1 MARHHSPHRKESP
14 QPSPKPPSAALQ
26 TRPFA
31 PTPDSQD
38 LASPHLNP
46 ASSAPTFVI
55 ADPSGTSRHPI
66 QPKLT
71 IGAPGDKYEQ
81 EADRVAS
88 QVVQHIHSPSPNADH
103 AVQREAM
110 PEEEEL
116 QMKPMLQR
124 EAIPEEEE
132 ELQMKPMLQRE
143 AMPEE
148 EELQMKPTGGMV
160 TGDAS
165 PHLETEIQRAKGS
178 GQILAPELQAKM
190 GQAMGADF
198 SGVRVHTNPQADQL
212 NRSIQAK
219 AFTTGQDIFFRQ
231 GAYQPGSQS
240 GQELI
245 AHELTHTI
253 QQGAS
258 AKVQRKTG
266 DIANLPRDVIHK
278 QMIGTSTTEDI
289 QKAIDKY
296 NKIKDNDEKYDQQ
309 IAILDQIVKYSKKW
323 LDKYEKSKPLKEE
336 AIRNV
341 YNFARQERAK
351 VHQQKERAFSNEG
364 LDEFL
369 FDRES
374 RQQPVKPKEPSK
386 AKSKDLGDSV
396 KTQNTIK
403 FNFAGSGEQA
413 WKTHKEDY
421 ARPDKTPMDRVQ
433 HESGGMKYSKKQEDK
448 QKVVFEYAGPLATK
462 GTRDAGA
469 NSTLANFRDAQ
480 GEFNRYMELYMRGK
494 VAAQKD
500 DESITIPKVKVDIK
514 GFSRGAATASTFAKW
529 LKTQSQYKDN
539 IDVNVVLID
548 PVHGTGGPF
557 QGHMAAS
564 QDVSSVYDEDSE
576 GLTGSTWLLPV
587 TSGHAEA
594 FNAFTPQRV
603 RGMQRVIIA
612 YGKGAKHSFGLGEK
626 EESTLKYNGKPLK
639 GMKLSTL
646 PHGLFAVDGK
656 DMEIKQVKN
665 KADWDRNY
673 APKILGLFGDAKWLE
688 SRGDI
693 IREAVA
699 EILS

>member
-1 MARHHSPHRKESP
+1 MARHRSSLHKKDDFAA
-14 QPSPKPPSAALQ
+14 SPKPSSAPFQ
-26 TRPFA
+26 PRPFA
-31 PTPDSQD
+31 DPAVDEV
-38 LASPHLNP
+38 PHFP
-46 ASSAPTFVI
+46 ASSAPPILDKLVTPPPRS
-55 ADPSGTSRHPI
+55 API

-71 IGAPGDKYEQ
+71 IGEPGDRYEQ

-88 QVVQHIHSPSPNADH
+88 QVVRQIHAPHTKA
-103 AVQREAM
+103 AVQRESIEAD
-110 PEEEEL
+110 EL
-116 QMKPMLQR
+116 QMKPDSLQR
-124 EAIPEEEE
+124 NAIEDDE
-132 ELQMKPMLQRE
+132 ELQMRPTTE
-143 AMPEE
+143 AVD
-148 EELQMKPTGGMV
+148 GGP
-160 TGDAS
+160 AS
-165 PHLETEIQRAKGS
+165 ESLEAAIHQARGS
-178 GQILAPELQAKM
+178 GQALDPNLQRQM

-198 SGVRVHTNPQADQL
+198 SGVTIHADSQSDQMNQA
-212 NRSIQAK
+212 IHAK

-231 GAYQPGSQS
+231 GAYQPSSQS

-266 DIANLPRDVIHK
+266 DIANLPREVIHK

-323 LDKYEKSKPLKEE
+323 LGKYEKSKPLKEE

-341 YNFARQERAK
+341 YNFARQERAR
-351 VHQQKERAFSNEG
+351 VNQQKEKAFSAEG
-364 LDEFL
+364 LDDFL

-374 RQQPVKPKEPSK
+374 RQKPVRPTEPSK
-386 AKSKDLGDSV
+386 AKTKDLGASV
-396 KTQNTIK
+396 KTKNTIK
-403 FNFAGSGEQA
+403 FNFAGSREQA

-421 ARPDKTPMDRVQ
+421 ANPSKTPMDRVQ

-448 QKVVFEYAGPLATK
+448 QKVVFEYAGPLAAG
-462 GTRDAGA
+462 GTRDSGA

-500 DESITIPKVKVDIK
+500 DEPITIPKVQVDIK

-557 QGHMAAS
+557 QGHMASS
-564 QDVSSVYDEDSE
+564 QDVSSVYDKDSE
-576 GLTGSTWLLPV
+576 ALTGSTWLLPV

-626 EESTLKYNGKPLK
+626 ESSMLKYNGKPLK

-646 PHGLFAVDGK
+646 PHGLFVVDGK
-656 DMEIKQVKN
+656 DMEIKKVNN
-665 KADWDRNY
+665 KADWDTNY

-693 IREAVA
+693 IRAAVA
-699 EILS
+699 EMLK

>member
-1 MARHHSPHRKESP
+1 MARHRSSLHKKDDFAA
-14 QPSPKPPSAALQ
+14 SPKPSSDPFQ
-26 TRPFA
+26 PRPFA
-31 PTPDSQD
+31 DPVVDGVFRP
-38 LASPHLNP
+38 P
-46 ASSAPTFVI
+46 ANSAPPILAKLVTPPPRS
-55 ADPSGTSRHPI
+55 API

-71 IGAPGDKYEQ
+71 IGAPGDRYEQ

-88 QVVQHIHSPSPNADH
+88 QVVRQIHAPQINDS
-103 AVQREAM
+103 VQREAI
-110 PEEEEL
+110 EEDELQMKPDSLQRESIEDDEEL
-116 QMKPMLQR
+116 QMKPASLQR
-124 EAIPEEEE
+124 ESIEED
-132 ELQMKPMLQRE
+132 ELQMRPATE
-143 AMPEE
+143 AVE
-148 EELQMKPTGGMV
+148 GGP
-160 TGDAS
+160 AS
-165 PHLETEIQRAKGS
+165 TALESAIHQARGS
-178 GQILAPELQAKM
+178 GQALDPTLQQQM
-190 GQAMGADF
+190 GQAMGVDF
-198 SGVRVHTNPQADQL
+198 SNVTIHADSQADQI
-212 NRSIQAK
+212 NHSIQAK

-253 QQGAS
+253 QQGTS

-309 IAILDQIVKYSKKW
+309 IAILDQIVEYSKKW

-351 VHQQKERAFSNEG
+351 VHQQKERAFSSEG

-396 KTQNTIK
+396 KTKNIIK

-421 ARPDKTPMDRVQ
+421 ANPSKTPMDRVQ

-448 QKVVFEYAGPLATK
+448 QKVIFEYAGPLATK
-462 GTRDAGA
+462 GTRDSGA

-494 VAAQKD
+494 IAAQKD
-500 DESITIPKVKVDIK
+500 DESITIPKVQVDIK

-529 LKTQSQYKDN
+529 IKTQSQYKDN

-557 QGHMAAS
+557 QGHMTSS
-564 QDVSSVYDEDSE
+564 QDVSSVYDKDSE
-576 GLTGSTWLLPV
+576 ALTGSTWLLPV

-646 PHGLFAVDGK
+646 PHGLFVVNGSN
-656 DMEIKQVKN
+656 MEIKQVTDQ
-665 KADWDRNY
+665 ADWDRNY
-673 APKILGLFGDAKWLE
+673 APKILGLLGDAKWLE

-699 EILS
+699 EML